1 MRRLISTIAAGL
13 LAGGT
18 AALTGGIASAGTTVH
33 HAPTGTTVRQAP
45 TCVGGM
51 PYGGSYYFNVAKN
64 GVNYYLGAPRKPSPG
79 AAAYLKPTENSST
92 SWALCES
99 GSSSYWL
106 LENGGLALTSR
117 SSSPGA
123 DVTTETAGNGGAGF
137 SSQQWFLNCPSTTCS
152 FYNVKTGLFLR
163 VHNNGPIMGQD
174 VTTGSSAAS
183 WTYSP

>member
-1 MRRLISTIAAGL
+1 MRRLISMLAAGL

-18 AALTGGIASAGTTVH
+18 AALTGGIASAGTTAH
-33 HAPTGTTVRQAP
+33 LAP
-45 TCVGGM
+45 TCAGGAS
-51 PYGGSYYFNVAKN
+51 YGGSYYFNVTKN
-64 GVNYYLGAPRKPSPG
+64 GVNYYLGAPRKPSSG
-79 AAAYLKPTENSST
+79 AAAFLKPTTNSTT

-99 GSSSYWL
+99 GTSADFL

-123 DVTTETAGNGGAGF
+123 DVTTETAGNGGNGF
-137 SSQQWFLNCPSTTCS
+137 SSQQWALAAGTGSSTIT
-152 FYNVKTGLFLR
+152 FQNVKTGLFLR